1 MGLLRD
7 AGVVYKPVEQID
19 LGPCSNESYFK
30 ADKAPRMAGFLLKIF
45 AWFLESRIIGALLLY
60 IVKKN
65 NQVHKLVSNATLEE
79 PPMFV
84 PLHPITDCIKTD
96 LNQQEVKQID
106 SDASP
111 PERVQQA
118 IKCIPVASEKS
129 LDDLKSSCFRR
140 WTIADYSRAY
150 STGEITPLRVAEHF
164 INAVRES
171 CSPPLPMS
179 FFINSDAEDILRQA
193 KESTLRYERGNPIS
207 ALDGVLIAI
216 KDEID
221 CYPYPTTGG
230 TKWLH
235 KFRPCTGDACCVM
248 RLRSCGAILVGKTNM
263 HELGA
268 GVSGIN
274 PHYGPIRNPYNPKKI
289 CGGSSSGSA
298 AVVSSGLCPVALGV
312 DSGGSVRMPASLCGV
327 FGFKPTFGCIPHSGV
342 LPLNWTVGTVGILAA
357 TVEDAF
363 IVLVTLCVVDWTQI
377 SFLFS
382 LFSYAAISG
391 DLPSHKPTTLP
402 SIYTSHSKFGPLLP
416 FFFFDTWILPAQS
429 AISAA
434 ELNKANIE
442 HQWFNDCSDEI
453 RICCSNALNLLCE
466 HYKWKT
472 VGVTIPDIESM
483 LLAHYVTI
491 SSECS
496 TSLSSHMEKLNRQMQ
511 IHNNIFAMADV
522 IVAPTTGR
530 TAYSIVDDALKT
542 GEVDCING
550 AALIRYQIA
559 GNFLGLPAVTVPV
572 GYDKAGLPIGLQFMG
587 KPWSEPTLMHVAYA
601 MQTFGFRPCASRSI
615 ESRRFSMIYF
625 IRTEQRRVG
634 TSRNRGKELPS
645 LRNGSYLKNEKSL
658 VEKLKLCIT
667 SVNGLIDMDMTCV
680 SVSDLVQL
688 A

>member
-84 PLHPITDCIKTD
+84 PLHPITD

-118 IKCIPVASEKS
+118 IKCIPVTSEKS

-193 KESTLRYERGNPIS
+193 TESTLRYERGNPIS

-357 TVEDAF
+357 TLEDAF
-363 IVLVTLCVVDWTQI
+363 IV
-377 SFLFS
+377 
-382 LFSYAAISG
+382 YAAISG

-402 SIYTSHSKFGPLLP
+402 PKVQFPLLNSTKP
-416 FFFFDTWILPAQS
+416 
-429 AISAA
+429 IS
-434 ELNKANIE
+434 NIRFAKYGE
-442 HQWFNDCSDEI
+442 WFNDCSDEI

-496 TSLSSHMEKLNRQMQ
+496 TSLSSHMEKLN
-511 IHNNIFAMADV
+511 FAEIGWDV
-522 IVAPTTGR
+522 RVALRVCGAFHGKEYIQAQKMSR

-601 MQTFGFRPCASRSI
+601 MQA
-615 ESRRFSMIYF
+615 
-625 IRTEQRRVG
+625 
-634 TSRNRGKELPS
+634 
-645 LRNGSYLKNEKSL
+645 
-658 VEKLKLCIT
+658 LCI
-667 SVNGLIDMDMTCV
+667 SEYRKPKVFY
-680 SVSDLVQL
+680 DLL
-688 A
+688 HKN

>member
-7 AGVVYKPVEQID
+7 AGVVYKPVEQTD

-84 PLHPITDCIKTD
+84 PLHPITD

-118 IKCIPVASEKS
+118 IKCVPVTSDKS
-129 LDDLKSSCFRR
+129 LDLKSSCFRR

-164 INAVRES
+164 IDAVRES

-193 KESTLRYERGNPIS
+193 TESTLRYERGNPIS

-248 RLRSCGAILVGKTNM
+248 RLRSCGVILVGKTNM

-274 PHYGPIRNPYNPKKI
+274 PHYGPIRNPYDPKKI

-357 TVEDAF
+357 TLDDAF
-363 IVLVTLCVVDWTQI
+363 IV
-377 SFLFS
+377 
-382 LFSYAAISG
+382 YAAISG

-402 SIYTSHSKFGPLLP
+402 VSTSSIRSVKPMQDHQPFKRKLIMVPNRVRIHPKVQFPLLNSTKP
-416 FFFFDTWILPAQS
+416 
-429 AISAA
+429 IS
-434 ELNKANIE
+434 NIRFAKYGE
-442 HQWFNDCSDEI
+442 WFNDCSDEI
-453 RICCSNALNLLCE
+453 RICCSNALNLLCD

-572 GYDKAGLPIGLQFMG
+572 GYDKAGLPIGLQFIG

-601 MQTFGFRPCASRSI
+601 MQA
-615 ESRRFSMIYF
+615 
-625 IRTEQRRVG
+625 
-634 TSRNRGKELPS
+634 
-645 LRNGSYLKNEKSL
+645 
-658 VEKLKLCIT
+658 LCI
-667 SVNGLIDMDMTCV
+667 SEYRKPKVFY
-680 SVSDLVQL
+680 DLL
-688 A
+688 HKS

>member
-19 LGPCSNESYFK
+19 LGPCSNESYFR

-65 NQVHKLVSNATLEE
+65 NQVHKLVTNATLVE

-84 PLHPITDCIKTD
+84 PLHPNTDCINTE

-111 PERVQQA
+111 LERVQEA
-118 IKCIPVASEKS
+118 IKCIPVTSEKS
-129 LDDLKSSCFRR
+129 LDDLKPSCFRR

-150 STGEITPLRVAEHF
+150 SAGAITPLRVLFLAISFMAYFQFPFIRDYVSTDVAEHF
-164 INAVRES
+164 IDAVRES
-171 CSPPLPMS
+171 CSPPFPMS
-179 FFINSDAEDILRQA
+179 FFINYDAEDILRQA
-193 KESTLRYERGNPIS
+193 RESTLRYERGNPIS
-207 ALDGVLIAI
+207 PLDGVPIAI

-221 CYPYPTTGG
+221 CSPYPTTGG

-235 KFRPCTGDACCVM
+235 KVRPCTGDACCVL

-274 PHYGPIRNPYNPKKI
+274 PHYGPIRNPYDPNKI
-289 CGGSSSGSA
+289 AGGSSSGSA

-327 FGFKPTFGCIPHSGV
+327 VGFKPTFGCIPHSGV

-357 TVEDAF
+357 TLEDAF
-363 IVLVTLCVVDWTQI
+363 IV
-377 SFLFS
+377 
-382 LFSYAAISG
+382 YAAISG
-391 DLPSHKPTTLP
+391 ELPSHKPTTLP
-402 SIYTSHSKFGPLLP
+402 VSTSSVRSLK
-416 FFFFDTWILPAQS
+416 IAAQS
-429 AISAA
+429 AFSTA
-434 ELNKANIE
+434 ELNKSNVK

-453 RICCSNALNLLCE
+453 RMCCSDALNLLCE

-496 TSLSSHMEKLNRQMQ
+496 TSLSSHMEKLNFAEIGWDVRVALRVCGAFHGKEYIKAQKMRYRQMQ
-511 IHNNIFAMADV
+511 IHNNIFAIADV

-559 GNFLGLPAVTVPV
+559 PNFLGLPAVTVPV
-572 GYDKAGLPIGLQFMG
+572 GYDKAGLPIGLQFIG
-587 KPWSEPTLMHVAYA
+587 KPWSEPTLMHIAYA
-601 MQTFGFRPCASRSI
+601 MQA
-615 ESRRFSMIYF
+615 
-625 IRTEQRRVG
+625 
-634 TSRNRGKELPS
+634 
-645 LRNGSYLKNEKSL
+645 
-658 VEKLKLCIT
+658 LCI
-667 SVNGLIDMDMTCV
+667 
-680 SVSDLVQL
+680 SDYRKPKVFYDLL
-688 A
+688 NKN

>member
-84 PLHPITDCIKTD
+84 PLHPITD

-118 IKCIPVASEKS
+118 IKCIPVTSEKS
-129 LDDLKSSCFRR
+129 LDDLKSSCFWR

-193 KESTLRYERGNPIS
+193 TESTLRYERGNPIS

-357 TVEDAF
+357 TLEDAF
-363 IVLVTLCVVDWTQI
+363 IV
-377 SFLFS
+377 
-382 LFSYAAISG
+382 YAAISG

-402 SIYTSHSKFGPLLP
+402 PKVQFPLLNSTKP
-416 FFFFDTWILPAQS
+416 
-429 AISAA
+429 IS
-434 ELNKANIE
+434 NIRFAKYGE
-442 HQWFNDCSDEI
+442 WFNDCSDEI

-601 MQTFGFRPCASRSI
+601 MQA
-615 ESRRFSMIYF
+615 
-625 IRTEQRRVG
+625 
-634 TSRNRGKELPS
+634 
-645 LRNGSYLKNEKSL
+645 
-658 VEKLKLCIT
+658 LCI
-667 SVNGLIDMDMTCV
+667 SEYRKPKVFY
-680 SVSDLVQL
+680 DLL
-688 A
+688 HKN

>member
-1 MGLLRD
+1 
-7 AGVVYKPVEQID
+7 
-19 LGPCSNESYFK
+19 
-30 ADKAPRMAGFLLKIF
+30 MAGFLLKIF

-84 PLHPITDCIKTD
+84 PLHPITD

-118 IKCIPVASEKS
+118 IKCVPVTSDKS
-129 LDDLKSSCFRR
+129 LDLKSSCFRR

-164 INAVRES
+164 IDAVRES

-193 KESTLRYERGNPIS
+193 TESTLRYERGNPIS

-248 RLRSCGAILVGKTNM
+248 RLRSCGVILVGKTNM

-274 PHYGPIRNPYNPKKI
+274 PHYGPIRNPYDPKKI

-357 TVEDAF
+357 TLDDAF
-363 IVLVTLCVVDWTQI
+363 IV
-377 SFLFS
+377 
-382 LFSYAAISG
+382 YAAISG

-402 SIYTSHSKFGPLLP
+402 VSTSSIRSVKPMQDHQPFKRKLIMVPNRVRIHPKVQFPLLNSTKP
-416 FFFFDTWILPAQS
+416 
-429 AISAA
+429 IS
-434 ELNKANIE
+434 NIRFAKYGE
-442 HQWFNDCSDEI
+442 WFNDCSDEI
-453 RICCSNALNLLCE
+453 RICCSNALNLLCD

-572 GYDKAGLPIGLQFMG
+572 GYDKAGLPIGLQFIG

-601 MQTFGFRPCASRSI
+601 MQA
-615 ESRRFSMIYF
+615 
-625 IRTEQRRVG
+625 
-634 TSRNRGKELPS
+634 
-645 LRNGSYLKNEKSL
+645 
-658 VEKLKLCIT
+658 LCI
-667 SVNGLIDMDMTCV
+667 SEYRKPKVFY
-680 SVSDLVQL
+680 DLL
-688 A
+688 HKS

>member
-84 PLHPITDCIKTD
+84 PLHPITD

-118 IKCIPVASEKS
+118 IKCVPVTSDKS
-129 LDDLKSSCFRR
+129 LDLKSSCFRR

-164 INAVRES
+164 IDAVRES

-193 KESTLRYERGNPIS
+193 TESTLRYERGNPIS

-248 RLRSCGAILVGKTNM
+248 RLRSCGVILVGKTNM

-274 PHYGPIRNPYNPKKI
+274 PHYGPIRNPYDPKKI

-357 TVEDAF
+357 TLDDAF
-363 IVLVTLCVVDWTQI
+363 IV
-377 SFLFS
+377 
-382 LFSYAAISG
+382 YAAISG

-402 SIYTSHSKFGPLLP
+402 VSTSSIRSVKTMQDHQPFKRKLIMVPNRVRIHPKVQFPLLNSTKP
-416 FFFFDTWILPAQS
+416 
-429 AISAA
+429 IS
-434 ELNKANIE
+434 NIRFAKYGE
-442 HQWFNDCSDEI
+442 WFNDCSDEI
-453 RICCSNALNLLCE
+453 RICCSNALNLLCD

-496 TSLSSHMEKLNRQMQ
+496 TSLSSHMEKLDFAEIGWDVRVALRVCGAFHGKEYIQAQKMRNRQMQ

-572 GYDKAGLPIGLQFMG
+572 GYDKAGLPIGLQFIG

-601 MQTFGFRPCASRSI
+601 MQA
-615 ESRRFSMIYF
+615 
-625 IRTEQRRVG
+625 
-634 TSRNRGKELPS
+634 
-645 LRNGSYLKNEKSL
+645 
-658 VEKLKLCIT
+658 LCI
-667 SVNGLIDMDMTCV
+667 SEYRKPKVFY
-680 SVSDLVQL
+680 DLL
-688 A
+688 HKS

>member
-7 AGVVYKPVEQID
+7 AGVVYKPVEQTD

-84 PLHPITDCIKTD
+84 PLHPITD

-118 IKCIPVASEKS
+118 IKCVPVTSDKS
-129 LDDLKSSCFRR
+129 LDLKSSCFRR

-164 INAVRES
+164 IDAVRES

-193 KESTLRYERGNPIS
+193 TESTLRYERGNPIS

-248 RLRSCGAILVGKTNM
+248 RLRSCGVILVGKTNM

-274 PHYGPIRNPYNPKKI
+274 PHYGPIRNPYDPKKI

-357 TVEDAF
+357 TLDDAF
-363 IVLVTLCVVDWTQI
+363 IV
-377 SFLFS
+377 
-382 LFSYAAISG
+382 YAAISG

-402 SIYTSHSKFGPLLP
+402 PKVQFPLLNSTKP
-416 FFFFDTWILPAQS
+416 
-429 AISAA
+429 IS
-434 ELNKANIE
+434 NIRFAKYGE
-442 HQWFNDCSDEI
+442 WFNDCSDEI
-453 RICCSNALNLLCE
+453 RICCSNALNLLCD

-572 GYDKAGLPIGLQFMG
+572 GYDKAGLPIGLQFIG

-601 MQTFGFRPCASRSI
+601 MQA
-615 ESRRFSMIYF
+615 
-625 IRTEQRRVG
+625 
-634 TSRNRGKELPS
+634 
-645 LRNGSYLKNEKSL
+645 
-658 VEKLKLCIT
+658 LCI
-667 SVNGLIDMDMTCV
+667 SEYRKPKVFY
-680 SVSDLVQL
+680 DLL
-688 A
+688 HKS

>member
-1 MGLLRD
+1 MGLLTD

-45 AWFLESRIIGALLLY
+45 AWFLELRIIGALLLY

-84 PLHPITDCIKTD
+84 PLHPITD

-118 IKCIPVASEKS
+118 IKCIPVTSEKS

-193 KESTLRYERGNPIS
+193 TESTLRYERGNPIS

-357 TVEDAF
+357 TLEDAF
-363 IVLVTLCVVDWTQI
+363 IV
-377 SFLFS
+377 
-382 LFSYAAISG
+382 YAAISG

-402 SIYTSHSKFGPLLP
+402 PKVQFPLLNSTKP
-416 FFFFDTWILPAQS
+416 
-429 AISAA
+429 IS
-434 ELNKANIE
+434 NIRFAKYGE
-442 HQWFNDCSDEI
+442 WFNDCSDEI

-496 TSLSSHMEKLNRQMQ
+496 TSLSSHMEKLN
-511 IHNNIFAMADV
+511 FAEIGWDV
-522 IVAPTTGR
+522 RVALRVCGAFHGKEYIQAQKMSR

-601 MQTFGFRPCASRSI
+601 MQA
-615 ESRRFSMIYF
+615 
-625 IRTEQRRVG
+625 
-634 TSRNRGKELPS
+634 
-645 LRNGSYLKNEKSL
+645 
-658 VEKLKLCIT
+658 LCI
-667 SVNGLIDMDMTCV
+667 SEYRKPKVFY
-680 SVSDLVQL
+680 DLL
-688 A
+688 HKN